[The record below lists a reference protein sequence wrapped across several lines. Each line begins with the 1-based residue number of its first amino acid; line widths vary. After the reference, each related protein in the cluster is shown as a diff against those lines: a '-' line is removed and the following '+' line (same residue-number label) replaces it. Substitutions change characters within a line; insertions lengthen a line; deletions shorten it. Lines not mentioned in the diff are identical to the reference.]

1 MRLPCWMAQRKA
13 SIDPAAMAFDSTGTL
28 YFVSNFFNQVRKVTS
43 DGKVVTV
50 AGTGMADFKGDGGPA
65 LAAAFLY
72 PTGIAIDSQD
82 NIYVADGG
90 NSRVR
95 KIDKFG
101 KIITVAW
108 TGEPGLSGD
117 GGAAVK
123 AMLTYPVSVAVDGA
137 GNLFVVDAGN
147 STVRR
152 ISMDGV
158 ISTIAGTGKV
168 GRSGDHASATA
179 VDLDLGEGLTIG
191 GKGELYITD
200 NRYTG

>member
-1 MRLPCWMAQRKA
+1 
-13 SIDPAAMAFDSTGTL
+13 
-28 YFVSNFFNQVRKVTS
+28 
-43 DGKVVTV
+43 
-50 AGTGMADFKGDGGPA
+50 MADFKGDGGPA

-117 GGAAVK
+117 RSEEHT
-123 AMLTYPVSVAVDGA
+123 L
-137 GNLFVVDAGN
+137 N
-147 STVRR
+147 SSHLRLSR
-152 ISMDGV
+152 MPS
-158 ISTIAGTGKV
+158 
-168 GRSGDHASATA
+168 SA
-179 VDLDLGEGLTIG
+179 
-191 GKGELYITD
+191 
-200 NRYTG
+200 